1 VSNRKSRDPLQAPPW
16 LFAGLVLVTVAYVSL
31 VLLLPLAAVFVEA
44 LRNGVQAALDAIRE
58 ADALAAIRLTLLVA
72 AIAVPLNLVFG
83 IAGAWLIAKH
93 DFRGKEMLL
102 TLIDLPFSVSPV
114 VSGLIY
120 VLLYGA
126 HGWLGPWL

>member
-1 VSNRKSRDPLQAPPW
+1 MSNRKSRDPLQAPPW